1 MIHVLVR
8 FDPAGSFPYFRW
20 KDGND
25 YLCRLKTVRL
35 TQNSRGIWSAEAAY
49 APLVVIEK
57 HPRSWMVLVP
67 WFGKLLAV
75 SGDEKWPFLYFYA
88 IKEIDE

>member
-1 MIHVLVR
+1 MIDVVVR
-8 FDPAGSFPYFRW
+8 HEPAGSFPYFKW

-35 TQNSRGIWSAEAAY
+35 AQNSRGIWSAEAAY
-49 APLVVIEK
+49 TPLFIIEK
-57 HPRSWMVLVP
+57 HPRSWMVLMP

-75 SGDEKWPFLYFYA
+75 SGDGKWPYLCFYT
-88 IKEIDE
+88 IKEIDD